1 MQRVPSEYNEL
12 ELLKLIADGDE
23 NAFRDFFVRYR
34 EKLYSYVFRITKST
48 HATEEL
54 VQDIFLK
61 CWTHRQTLN
70 TISNPDGYLFFMARN
85 KSIDYLRKLANES
98 AMLEKVWKN
107 IVAARNTT
115 QEQVDMQEVRRLINA
130 ALDNLSPQKR
140 SVFYLSRYEGLTHRE
155 IAERLQLSEG
165 TVRNIISEVLR
176 HIRTWLKQHDIS
188 LAIAFAIAF
197 NVL

>member
-1 MQRVPSEYNEL
+1 MQRVSSEYNEL

-23 NAFRDFFVRYR
+23 NAFREFFVRYR
-34 EKLYSYVFRITKST
+34 EKLYSFVFRITKSA

-61 CWTHRQTLN
+61 CWTNRQAFSAV
-70 TISNPDGYLFFMARN
+70 SNPDGYLFFMARN

-107 IVAARNTT
+107 IAASRNST
-115 QEQVDMQEVRRLINA
+115 EEHINMQEVRGIIDS
-130 ALDNLSPQKR
+130 ALEQLTPQR
-140 SVFYLSRYEGLTHRE
+140 RTVFHLSRYEGLTHRQ

-165 TVRNIISEVLR
+165 TIRNIISEVLQ
-176 HIRTWLKQHDIS
+176 HVRTRLKQHDIT
-188 LAIAFAIAF
+188 LAIAFSIVF